1 MTSKND
7 ELVRIAKTIR
17 RDIIEMAYRAG
28 GAAHPGPALSC
39 ADIVTALYFK
49 IMNVRPDEPDWA
61 DRDRLILSKGHAS
74 PAIYAALAEKGYF
87 DKELFH
93 TLRFPGSKLQ
103 GHPDMRKTPGV
114 DMTAG
119 SLGHGLSA
127 GLGVSL
133 ALKIR
138 KSPAR
143 VYVILGDGELDEGI
157 VWEAAMS
164 APNLGADNL
173 TAIVD
178 YNHFQSGG
186 CTDKIQCLEPLVDKW
201 KAFGWRVYEANGH
214 NMDDIVNKLEMA
226 KMSICTPTVIIA
238 HTIKGKGASFME
250 NNNAWHQKMPTE
262 AQYLQALK
270 ELE

>member
-93 TLRFPGSKLQ
+93 TLRFPGSKL
-103 GHPDMRKTPGV
+103 GHLDMRKTPEW
-114 DMTAG
+114 
-119 SLGHGLSA
+119 
-127 GLGVSL
+127 
-133 ALKIR
+133 I
-138 KSPAR
+138 
-143 VYVILGDGELDEGI
+143 
-157 VWEAAMS
+157 
-164 APNLGADNL
+164 
-173 TAIVD
+173 
-178 YNHFQSGG
+178 
-186 CTDKIQCLEPLVDKW
+186 
-201 KAFGWRVYEANGH
+201 
-214 NMDDIVNKLEMA
+214 
-226 KMSICTPTVIIA
+226 
-238 HTIKGKGASFME
+238 
-250 NNNAWHQKMPTE
+250 
-262 AQYLQALK
+262 
-270 ELE
+270 